1 MTNSVVRLLL
11 NLSFDTDHRASMIKA
26 GMLPKLVN
34 LMTDPKVQN
43 PVCCVLYHLSLED
56 KVKSMFTYT
65 DCIPIVMRMILD
77 SCEEQVDLEVMALA
91 INLAANRRN
100 AQVSPS
106 YQSYL

>member
-1 MTNSVVRLLL
+1 MSFYKFFVCLL
-11 NLSFDTDHRASMIKA
+11 
-26 GMLPKLVN
+26 
-34 LMTDPKVQN
+34 QN

-100 AQVSPS
+100 AQVRVVH
-106 YQSYL
+106 

>member
-1 MTNSVVRLLL
+1 
-11 NLSFDTDHRASMIKA
+11 MIKA

-100 AQVSPS
+100 AQVSLS
-106 YQSYL
+106 YKYWSNWQQTVVFRLKWDT